1 MQKVFHAVMGRS
13 PPHIAVKVFV
23 GFDQG
28 DGTIHPADVCGQ
40 DSVKG
45 EFTHFVNV
53 SHLSVLQLI
62 NEILALY
69 VISLIEVEYTKTLE
83 CVPRH
88 FFLTVAN
95 VLPLEEVTKRAP
107 VSDIVRTFDV

>member
-23 GFDQG
+23 GFDEG

-53 SHLSVLQLI
+53 SHLQ
-62 NEILALY
+62 
-69 VISLIEVEYTKTLE
+69 
-83 CVPRH
+83 
-88 FFLTVAN
+88 
-95 VLPLEEVTKRAP
+95 
-107 VSDIVRTFDV
+107 